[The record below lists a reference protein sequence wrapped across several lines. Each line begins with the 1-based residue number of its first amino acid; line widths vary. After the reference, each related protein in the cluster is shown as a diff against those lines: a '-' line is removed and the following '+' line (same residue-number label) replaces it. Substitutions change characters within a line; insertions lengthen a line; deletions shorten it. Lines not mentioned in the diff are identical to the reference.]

1 MKAETTKIELIQW
14 LAAIEDKTLLSSLL
28 SFKKANESLD
38 WADQLSKKQLNEI
51 KQGLDDVKKGK
62 TTSSEKLWAAYG
74 RKVKR

>member
-62 TTSSEKLWAAYG
+62 TTSSEKLWASYG
-74 RKVKR
+74 RKIKR